1 MSSAIDTTL
10 GTSIISILGVTD
22 GQNILWT
29 ECLHVCS
36 FEHKFNCYRIY
47 VKYYYTM
54 TTVLIGYIQRAPEP
68 QLPSRVGPGGPPVF
82 NFTLAPLH

>member
-54 TTVLIGYIQRAPEP
+54 TTVLICKLLHNRNHLFIQ
-68 QLPSRVGPGGPPVF
+68 LF
-82 NFTLAPLH
+82 NLFAML

>member
-10 GTSIISILGVTD
+10 GTRIIILYILGVTD

-47 VKYYYTM
+47 VSYRN
-54 TTVLIGYIQRAPEP
+54 IIIP
-68 QLPSRVGPGGPPVF
+68 
-82 NFTLAPLH
+82 